1 MPHIHFVGTRA
12 LLIDLDGLEQ
22 VMAWHAALSAKPLK
36 NQVDCI
42 AAATTLL
49 ITFEAPNSARAAA
62 EFLADFSLPPLPRR
76 KRAR

>member
-49 ITFEAPNSARAAA
+49 ITFEAPN
-62 EFLADFSLPPLPRR
+62 
-76 KRAR
+76 